1 MSDGIKTI
9 EAEAFAYSG
18 LKSFDSGNGV
28 VTIGDNALKGCTS
41 LETIKLGTGVKLV
54 EVPIGSSGA
63 PMGGIFVETTAVK
76 SVTVAADN
84 PYIKS
89 DGNCILTKN
98 GATVIAGFACSVI
111 PEGVTRIGRAAFA
124 YQGLTTVTIPASVK
138 QVGDMA
144 FAMNAI
150 TEIVVESTQITTIE
164 SSAFIDYYNTSP
176 AVYFKGDSA
185 QWNAFYSAANKAQYM
200 GGQMIQ
206 NANYAGKVYLYSET
220 TPPADGNKY
229 WHYGTDGKPE
239 IYTTD
244 AAAA

>member
-1 MSDGIKTI
+1 M
-9 EAEAFAYSG
+9 
-18 LKSFDSGNGV
+18 NGR
-28 VTIGDNALKGCTS
+28 K
-41 LETIKLGTGVKLV
+41 
-54 EVPIGSSGA
+54 PR
-63 PMGGIFVETTAVK
+63 GIFVETTAVK

-144 FAMNAI
+144 FARNPF
-150 TEIVVESTQITTIE
+150 TEIIIESTEAAIDTAE
-164 SSAFIDYYNTSP
+164 AFMGDAAP
-176 AVYFKGDSA
+176 AIYFKGDSVK
-185 QWNAFYSAANKAQYM
+185 WSAFFSRATANDPGYM
-200 GGQMIQ
+200 SMIRK
-206 NANYAGKVYLYSET
+206 GKVYLYSET

-239 IYTTD
+239 IYATD